1 MDGGDS
7 AGGGAHAVVVV
18 LPGALRQF
26 TGGESKV
33 TVSVPTDATVGTV
46 LARLSDELPALHRR
60 IQDEAGTLRR
70 HVNVYVGQ
78 TNVRD
83 AELLDTPVPVGT
95 DVTVLPSVAG
105 G

>member
-1 MDGGDS
+1 MNV
-7 AGGGAHAVVVV
+7 AVV

-33 TVSVPTDATVGTV
+33 TVTVPDEATVGTV
-46 LARLSDELPALHRR
+46 LDRLGNELPALHRR
-60 IQDEAGTLRR
+60 IQDETGVLRR

-83 AELLDTPVPVGT
+83 AQLLDTPVPL
-95 DVTVLPSVAG
+95 DSEVTILPSIAG

>member
-1 MDGGDS
+1 MDGGDP
-7 AGGGAHAVVVV
+7 GGGGVHDVVVT

-33 TVSVPTDATVGTV
+33 TVSVPEDATVGTV
-46 LARLSDELPALHRR
+46 LDRVGADLPALHRR
-60 IQDEAGTLRR
+60 IQDETGVLRR

-83 AELLDTPVPVGT
+83 AQLLETPVPMGS
-95 DVTVLPSVAG
+95 DVTILPSVAG

>member
-1 MDGGDS
+1 M
-7 AGGGAHAVVVV
+7 VVT

-33 TVSVPTDATVGTV
+33 TVEVAEDATVGAV
-46 LARLSDELPALHRR
+46 LDRVGAELPALHRR
-60 IQDEAGTLRR
+60 IQDETGVLRR

-83 AELLDTPVPVGT
+83 AQLLNTPVPLGS
-95 DVTVLPSVAG
+95 DVTILPSVAG

>member
-1 MDGGDS
+1 MSGTSSADGGVRD
-7 AGGGAHAVVVV
+7 VVVV

-26 TGGESKV
+26 TGGESWL
-33 TVSVPTDATVGTV
+33 TVAVPDEATVGTV
-46 LARLSDELPALHRR
+46 LDRVGAELPALHRR
-60 IQDEAGTLRR
+60 IQDETGVLRR

-83 AELLDTPVPVGT
+83 AQLLDTPVPLGS
-95 DVTVLPSVAG
+95 DVTILPSVAG

>member
-1 MDGGDS
+1 MHD
-7 AGGGAHAVVVV
+7 VVVV

-26 TGGESKV
+26 TGGESKL
-33 TVSVPTDATVGTV
+33 TVAVPDEATVGTV
-46 LARLSDELPALHRR
+46 LDRVGAELPALHRR
-60 IQDEAGTLRR
+60 IQDETGVLRR

-83 AELLDTPVPVGT
+83 AQLLDTPVPLGS
-95 DVTVLPSVAG
+95 DVTILPSVAG